1 MSKLPRSMAES
12 SGVDEAPLLDAA
24 ADHRKLL
31 LRRGMAAIGFALLIF
46 FWPTLTVANLTL
58 LWGGYSLVD
67 GVLAL
72 AAAMSGKLG
81 TPRVWLGL
89 IGMAGIACAG
99 AVLVASD
106 QVAQHLVAIISTWAI
121 LTGAMQVWA
130 ALKLRRAG
138 DRPGIVA
145 VDGSGAILFG
155 LALAVWPR
163 PELVALVWL
172 TGWFAMALGSLFLG
186 VSLWLRRPR

>member
-1 MSKLPRSMAES
+1 MSKLPTSIAES

-24 ADHRKLL
+24 AGHRTLL

-46 FWPTLTVANLTL
+46 FWPRLTVPGLTL

-72 AAAMSGKLG
+72 AAAMSGKSG
-81 TPRVWLGL
+81 APRAWLGL
-89 IGMAGIACAG
+89 IGMAGIVCAG
-99 AVLVASD
+99 AVLVAPE
-106 QVAQHLVAIISTWAI
+106 QVAQHLAAIISTWAI
-121 LTGAMQVWA
+121 LTGAMQLWA
-130 ALKLRRAG
+130 ALKLRRAV
-138 DRPGIVA
+138 DRPWILA

-163 PELVALVWL
+163 LELVALVWL

-186 VSLWLRRPR
+186 VSLWLRR

>member
-1 MSKLPRSMAES
+1 
-12 SGVDEAPLLDAA
+12 
-24 ADHRKLL
+24 
-31 LRRGMAAIGFALLIF
+31 
-46 FWPTLTVANLTL
+46 
-58 LWGGYSLVD
+58 
-67 GVLAL
+67 
-72 AAAMSGKLG
+72 
-81 TPRVWLGL
+81 
-89 IGMAGIACAG
+89 
-99 AVLVASD
+99 VLVAPE
-106 QVAQHLVAIISTWAI
+106 QVAQHLAAIISTWAI

-130 ALKLRRAG
+130 ALKLRRAV
-138 DRPGIVA
+138 DRPWILA